1 MFKDRYDAA
10 NQLAES
16 LKKYKNNTDVVIVA
30 IPRGALQIGSVLA
43 KNLMVPLDVVLTKKI
58 GAPGQPEL
66 AIGAVSL
73 QGQYIDPEFSID
85 AHYIEQEVKRIR
97 KALQDRHKKYY
108 KNRAAIDLKNKIVIL
123 TDDGVATGQ
132 TVLAAIELIKQQEPK
147 KIIVAL
153 PVGPRDTIE
162 KIKKKVDEVVC
173 LLVPEFFYAIGQFYQ
188 HFPQVEDEE
197 ACLLFE
203 KS

>member
-10 NQLAES
+10 NQLLQS
-16 LKKYKNNTDVVIVA
+16 LEKYKNNLDVVIVA
-30 IPRGALQIGSVLA
+30 IPRGALQIGSVLS
-43 KNLMVPLDVVLTKKI
+43 KNLKVPLDVVLIKKI
-58 GAPGQPEL
+58 GAPGMQEL

-73 QGQYIDPEFSID
+73 QGRYIDPTFPVD
-85 AHYIEQEVKRIR
+85 ADYIEQETKNIKQKLHERY
-97 KALQDRHKKYY
+97 KNYY
-108 KNRAAIDLKNKIVIL
+108 KNRKPIALKNKIVIL

-132 TVLAAIELIKQQEPK
+132 TILAAIELIKQQKPK
-147 KIIVAL
+147 KIIVAV
-153 PVGPRDTIE
+153 PVGARDTIE
-162 KIKKKVDEVVC
+162 QLQKSVDEVVC